1 MDHSPR
7 KGAANMPRA
16 KQPDSFA
23 DTRMLAPLQK
33 LGAATLRGINN
44 IGGMT
49 IFMARAIWHIF
60 TNIRIFPRTVQQL
73 YIIGYQS
80 LFVISLIGIFCGMV
94 LGLQGY
100 YTLVQF
106 GSTGLLGSAVSLSL
120 IRELGPTLTAIML
133 AGRAGSAMAAEIG
146 AMRIT
151 DQVDALDVMDINS
164 LGYLVSP
171 RILASLIS
179 FPLLTA
185 IFDAIGIF
193 GGYLTGVL
201 MLDMNSGVYFY
212 KIAHAVT
219 MNDVSGGFVK
229 AIVFGLLVSTVCCHQ
244 GYFAHLRRDSAGPEA
259 VGNAT
264 TSAVVIS
271 CVLILAAD
279 YVITSFWL

>member
-1 MDHSPR
+1 M
-7 KGAANMPRA
+7 KGPLQPGDSA
-16 KQPDSFA
+16 KSNFFL
-23 DTRMLAPLQK
+23 RFLQK
-33 LGAATLRGINN
+33 LGRAAMDAVNDL
-44 IGGMT
+44 GGMA
-49 IFMARAIWHIF
+49 IFMCSGLAHIF
-60 TNIRIFPRTVQQL
+60 TNVRIFSRALQQL
-73 YIIGYQS
+73 YIIGWQS
-80 LFVISLIGIFCGMV
+80 LFVVSLIGIFCGMV

-106 GSTGLLGSAVSLSL
+106 GSTGMLGSAVSLSL
-120 IRELGPTLTAIML
+120 IRELGPALTALML

-146 AMRIT
+146 VMRIT

-164 LGYLVSP
+164 VSYLVSP
-171 RILASLIS
+171 RILASLIC

-185 IFDAIGIF
+185 IFDCIGIF

-201 MLDMNSGVYFY
+201 MLDMSEGIYFY

-219 MNDVSGGFVK
+219 MSDVSGGFVK
-229 AIVFGLLVSTVCCHQ
+229 AFVFGLLVSTVSCHQ
-244 GYFAHLRRDSAGPEA
+244 GYYAHLRKDSVGPEA

-271 CVLILAAD
+271 SVLILASD

>member
-1 MDHSPR
+1 
-7 KGAANMPRA
+7 MPGQERSA
-16 KQPDSFA
+16 SSSSKPASFQGMA
-23 DTRMLAPLQK
+23 LFLSLFQT
-33 LGAATLRGINN
+33 LGAAAIRAVNRV
-44 IGGMT
+44 GGMS
-49 IFMARAIWHIF
+49 IFLCSGIWNIF
-60 TNIRIFPRTVQQL
+60 TNIRIFPRTNQQL
-73 YIIGYQS
+73 YVIGYQS
-80 LFVISLIGIFCGMV
+80 IFLISLIGLFCGMV

-120 IRELGPTLTAIML
+120 IRELGPVLTAIML
-133 AGRAGSAMAAEIG
+133 TGRAGSAMAAEIG
-146 AMRIT
+146 VMRIS
-151 DQVDALDVMDINS
+151 DQIDALDVMDINPMA
-164 LGYLVSP
+164 YLVSP

-201 MLDMNSGVYFY
+201 MLDMNEGVYFY

-219 MNDVSGGFVK
+219 LSDVSGGFVK
-229 AIVFGLLVSTVCCHQ
+229 ALIFGLLVSAVCCHQ
-244 GYFAHLRRDSAGPEA
+244 GFFAHLRRDSVGPEA

-279 YVITSFWL
+279 YVVTSFLL